1 MSSSEASALHELR
14 VGERATV
21 VAVDAGPSTGAR
33 LLALGF
39 APGTPVHAVRRA
51 PLGDPTEYEVRGA
64 RIALRSSE
72 AALIRVQRDI
82 R

>member
-1 MSSSEASALHELR
+1 MTNGAPTALHELK

-21 VAVDAGPSTGAR
+21 LTVDATPATGDR

-72 AALIRVQRDI
+72 AALIRVQRES
-82 R
+82 